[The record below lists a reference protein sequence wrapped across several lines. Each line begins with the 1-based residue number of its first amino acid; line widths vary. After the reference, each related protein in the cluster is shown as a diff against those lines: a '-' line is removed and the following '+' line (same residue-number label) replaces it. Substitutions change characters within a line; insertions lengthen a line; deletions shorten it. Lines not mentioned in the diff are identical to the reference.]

1 MIKSVGQNPLHELL
15 SPDTNI
21 IYHIPAYQR
30 EYSWGRSHWDALF
43 DDLLEEERGAG
54 HFLGTIICVN
64 RTQDAARESV
74 LELVDGQQRMT
85 TLSLLLL
92 ALYKSLSNAID
103 ELDEDQRADLV
114 TLRRMLT
121 LRNPTRARLRPQ
133 TQNSNS
139 DDYLSLLRDAGL
151 EVGGPAASYVGVR
164 RLAKALAHF
173 QQRIDNYIESSG
185 ERRADGLLNF
195 YSRVKRSILVK
206 LEVES
211 NADAFMLFESLN
223 NRGLPLTPIDLIKT
237 SILSVAD
244 RTEGTSIE
252 SAYESWSRWLDVLG
266 DDYTDQERFFR
277 QFYNGFKAEWSLGV
291 KGVSVAT
298 RSNLIRTYEEI
309 LKSDLPTFLDRM
321 DTATNAYGK
330 IVNST
335 ASSDADELTGALSDL
350 ARAQA
355 APSYMLVM
363 YYLVEREKWGL
374 DDSDITELVRFFT
387 KFSIRRNL
395 TNTPPTYD
403 LDRLFID
410 IIETTPAGDARAVK
424 AHVFDRL
431 VSVSASDDEFTAQ
444 LRGPIYDE
452 NSAVTRFVLIAL
464 ARSRMTRET
473 RKDLW
478 ERVTQGGGKRVY
490 LWTIEHV
497 LPQGSA
503 LPETWIADL
512 GGVERA
518 QEIQE
523 RSAHKL
529 GNLTLSGYNSTL
541 SNKSFADKRDRTDKQ
556 GRPVGYRNGIS
567 LNETL
572 ARSVSWS
579 EADIDART
587 EELVPQ
593 ILDLFTLTPLSA
605 Q

>member
-15 SPDTNI
+15 SSDTNI
-21 IYHIPAYQR
+21 VYHIPAYQR

-43 DDLLEEERGAG
+43 DDLLEEERGSG

-64 RTQDAARESV
+64 RTQDAAHESV

-92 ALYKSLSNAID
+92 ALYKSLNMIVD
-103 ELDEDQRADLV
+103 ELDEEQRADLV
-114 TLRRMLT
+114 GLRKMLT

-139 DDYLSLLRDAGL
+139 DDYLTLLREAGL
-151 EVGGPAASYVGVR
+151 DVGGPSTTYVGVR
-164 RLAKALAHF
+164 RLAKALSHF
-173 QQRIDNYIESSG
+173 QQRLDNYVESSD
-185 ERRADGLLNF
+185 EQRTACLLSF

-244 RTEGTSIE
+244 RTDGTSTE

-277 QFYNGFKAEWSLGV
+277 QFYNGFKNEWNLGV

-321 DTATNAYGK
+321 DTATSAYGK

-335 ASSDADELTGALSDL
+335 ASDDSSHLSDALRDL

-363 YYLVEREKWGL
+363 YYLVERARWGL
-374 DDSDITELVRFFT
+374 TDSDITDLVRFFT

-410 IIETTPAGDARAVK
+410 IIETTPSGDAGAVK

-431 VSVSASDDEFTAQ
+431 ISVSASDDEFTSQ
-444 LRGPIYDE
+444 LRGPIYEE

-473 RKDLW
+473 VKDLW
-478 ERVTQGGGKRVY
+478 ERVPQGGGKRVY

-503 LPETWIADL
+503 LPSTWIADL
-512 GGVERA
+512 GGVENAR
-518 QEIQE
+518 EIQE

-541 SNKSFADKRDRTDKQ
+541 SNKSFADKRDRTDNQ
-556 GRPVGYRNGIS
+556 GRPVGYKNGIS

-572 ARSVSWS
+572 ARSDAWT

-593 ILDLFTLTPLSA
+593 ILELFTLDSPA
-605 Q
+605 AR